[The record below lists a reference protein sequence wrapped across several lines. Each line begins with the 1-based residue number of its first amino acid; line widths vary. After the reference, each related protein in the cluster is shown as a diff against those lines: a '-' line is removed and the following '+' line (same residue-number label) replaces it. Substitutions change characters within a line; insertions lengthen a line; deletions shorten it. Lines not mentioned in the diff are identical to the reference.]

1 MSIKQN
7 YFDQFLELILGKD
20 FNEKRLIS
28 DLSLEPTWDEALR
41 YSFTQI
47 IGINSLTS
55 EYTKLLMKPWYRV
68 NLLKELYKKIDWKK
82 ERARAKYLLKSP
94 SYEDS
99 KKQELKIFLGIN
111 RKRGQP
117 YNIEYLLQYAINSL
131 FHMAS
136 LIGLKRSSISGE
148 PYQSHQYIDAIIK
161 TGDRDRNKD
170 AYNYRENNLLKKFYE
185 NRNVLHR
192 FIFDPNCKETQKLL
206 RTLRLRRILQ
216 PK

>member
-7 YFDQFLELILGKD
+7 HLDQLLDIILGKGFD
-20 FNEKRLIS
+20 EKKLIS
-28 DLSLEPTWDEALR
+28 TLSLEPAWDEALR

-55 EYTKLLMKPWYRV
+55 EYINSLMKPWYRV

-99 KKQELKIFLGIN
+99 KKEELEIFLCIN

-117 YNIEYLLQYAINSL
+117 YDIKYLIQYAIHSL

-136 LIGLKRSSISGE
+136 QIGLKRRAIPGE
-148 PYQSHQYIDAIIK
+148 TYQAHQYIDAIIK
-161 TGDRDRNKD
+161 RG
-170 AYNYRENNLLKKFYE
+170 YRGKK
-185 NRNVLHR
+185 
-192 FIFDPNCKETQKLL
+192 
-206 RTLRLRRILQ
+206 
-216 PK
+216 